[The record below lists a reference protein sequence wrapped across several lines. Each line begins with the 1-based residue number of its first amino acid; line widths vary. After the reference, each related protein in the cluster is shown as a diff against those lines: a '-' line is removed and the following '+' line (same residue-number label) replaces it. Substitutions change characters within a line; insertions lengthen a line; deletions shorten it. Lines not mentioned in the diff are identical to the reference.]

1 MGDRVWQVPGD
12 EFAAAWNASAS
23 LTDATERVREL
34 AGGMV
39 PRWAVMARAAELR
52 KAGVEL
58 KPLAPRSG
66 NAA

>member
-1 MGDRVWQVPGD
+1 MGDRVWQVPQA
-12 EFAAAWNASAS
+12 EFVAAWSVAAT
-23 LTDATERVREL
+23 LADVTERVREL

-58 KPLAPRSG
+58 KPLR
-66 NAA
+66 AAA